1 MTAGGRAGR
10 RPRRGPRRYWIW
22 GTLPDRGWKLT
33 PSITALRCYGVS
45 LRLAAQSRLQ
55 QTMAQATNARGTTAR
70 VPIHRTCNRR
80 HLPSHDMG
88 SGQSAND
95 AVPVALR
102 RDGRRHSWV
111 AGRSDLMSPGMG
123 HVVTNVAG
131 PSTQRAR
138 SRRSS
143 WCSSSRRRIGG
154 LSTRTRTGR
163 AAVRRRRARA
173 HRPAYGRPLE
183 AYQTHRKSSQ

>member
-1 MTAGGRAGR
+1 MAGNRPGIGRGHRARSPSTPLGLISLTCNEIQHLFAAFVAALVANIAYWLGWSVWRRRTRTCHYRQQAAQQACGDRGGRQAQQEH
-10 RPRRGPRRYWIW
+10 P
-22 GTLPDRGWKLT
+22 
-33 PSITALRCYGVS
+33 
-45 LRLAAQSRLQ
+45 AAE
-55 QTMAQATNARGTTAR
+55 
-70 VPIHRTCNRR
+70 
-80 HLPSHDMG
+80 
-88 SGQSAND
+88 
-95 AVPVALR
+95 LR

-173 HRPAYGRPLE
+173 HRPADGRPLG